1 MKSSELISDKF
12 MIIYTSE
19 YKKDRQDSAFYTWDG
34 PEWVATAY
42 FEDKALEV
50 WTVGEMKILLPNDEG
65 YIRYTDDLINYGITN
80 DEQLQEFSDKYSDSW
95 IHNSWFEIRTTKGEW
110 IDDGF
115 LAHVYH
121 SVEEAVDAC
130 LELMQNPEEY
140 GVADIDMS
148 HNDDPWNDNGNNN

>member
-1 MKSSELISDKF
+1 MKSSEPISNKF
-12 MIIYTSE
+12 MITYAAD
-19 YKKDRQDSAFYTWDG
+19 YAKDKQDSAFYTWDG

-50 WTVGEMKILLPNDEG
+50 WCVGEMKVLLPKDDG
-65 YIRYTDDLINYGITN
+65 YVRYTDDLINYGITN
-80 DEQLQEFSDKYSDSW
+80 DEELQKLSDSYEVDW

-110 IDDGF
+110 LDEGF
-115 LAHVYH
+115 LAFVYH
-121 SVEEAVDAC
+121 SVDEAVDAC

-148 HNDDPWNDNGNNN
+148 HDKDPWNDKWKQ